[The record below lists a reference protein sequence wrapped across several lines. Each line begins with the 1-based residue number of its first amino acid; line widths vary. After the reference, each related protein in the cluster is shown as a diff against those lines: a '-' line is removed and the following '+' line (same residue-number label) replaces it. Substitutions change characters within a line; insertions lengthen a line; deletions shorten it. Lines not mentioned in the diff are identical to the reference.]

1 MLPNVTLRELKLC
14 SNQGQHFMA
23 LGMVEH
29 FEIVSYDLALRF
41 GESEMEGRILELEEG
56 MIANC

>member
-1 MLPNVTLRELKLC
+1 
-14 SNQGQHFMA
+14 MA
-23 LGMVEH
+23 LGIIEH
-29 FEIVSYDLALRF
+29 FEIVSYDLALKF

>member
-1 MLPNVTLRELKLC
+1 
-14 SNQGQHFMA
+14 MA